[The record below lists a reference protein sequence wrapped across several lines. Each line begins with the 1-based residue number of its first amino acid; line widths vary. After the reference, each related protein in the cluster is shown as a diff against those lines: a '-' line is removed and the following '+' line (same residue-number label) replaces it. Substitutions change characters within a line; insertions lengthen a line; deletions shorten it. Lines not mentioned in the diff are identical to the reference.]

1 MINQPGHAKT
11 VQFLVEEL
19 NTQLTSQQ
27 GHVLDDG
34 QPDPPLGVL
43 CQLHDGW
50 EERLAQ
56 LLDANDLVD
65 TIEVGDDVETN
76 IWTLVLELGQEEW

>member
-1 MINQPGHAKT
+1 MIDEPLHAKS
-11 VQFLVEEL
+11 VELLIEEFDSKL
-19 NTQLTSQQ
+19 AGKQR
-27 GHVLDDG
+27 HVLDDG

-56 LLDANDLVD
+56 LLDADDLVD

-76 IWTLVLELGQEEW
+76 IWTLVLELRQEEW

>member
-1 MINQPGHAKT
+1 MIYQPCHAKT
-11 VQFLVEEL
+11 VELLIEEL
-19 NTQLTSQQ
+19 DTKLTCQQ

-43 CQLHDGW
+43 CQLHDGG

-56 LLDANDLVD
+56 LFDANDLVA

-76 IWTLVLELGQEEW
+76 IWALVLELRQEEW